1 MNYTQDIAPLE
12 SAGLSDAQ
20 IAAVLSSVTV
30 KPVDFQLFNNY
41 MYEQGLASK
50 HPITGKW
57 QGPLP
62 ELSESEGHPLQ
73 DGVGKLYSHLNKPQS
88 VQIDTSIQDVKELIA
103 TGRLQNGVFERQPW
117 CLMAAELLAG
127 LVAMQIITPEH
138 RDGFYAL
145 GGGLKHGAVTV
156 EQVAAVRDQ
165 HALNTYASELS
176 QRIGGAVA
184 LAAAA
189 EGATEASVK
198 AAAVAEAS
206 S

>member
-12 SAGLSDAQ
+12 SAGLSDEQ

-30 KPVDFQLFNNY
+30 RPVDFQLFNNY

-62 ELSESEGHPLQ
+62 ELSEADGHPLQ

-88 VQIDTSIQDVKELIA
+88 VQIDTSSQDVKELIA
-103 TGRLQNGVFERQPW
+103 TGRLQNGVFDRQPW

-127 LVAMQIITPEH
+127 LIQAGIITEQH
-138 RDGFYAL
+138 REGFYAL
-145 GGGLKHGAVTV
+145 GGGLKHGIVTV
-156 EQVAAVRDQ
+156 EQV
-165 HALNTYASELS
+165 SELRTKHQFTS
-176 QRIGGAVA
+176 RVTNATALFAERIKPGDDPAVLMA
-184 LAAAA
+184 QAWEDAA
-189 EGATEASVK
+189 
-198 AAAVAEAS
+198 
-206 S
+206 